1 VIREMGETVETPA
14 NRGKTGIIGAV
25 MVTAA
30 AILVVA
36 ATVAAASAVV
46 ARAVVV
52 TVAVV
57 TVVVV
62 TVAVGIRTIT
72 VAVSAVGIGTSPAR
86 AMRCVRLA
94 GSIRMVLVITRMAA
108 NAVSAGTIHSRFAK
122 RKSKSRSWGKAF

>member
-52 TVAVV
+52 TVA
-57 TVVVV
+57 VV